1 MKSRITAL
9 LNIKCIRGL
18 RGEARQQWVL
28 EAIEALLRAELA
40 RIEKQETSHENG

>member
-18 RGEARQQWVL
+18 RGEARQQWMI
-28 EAIEALLRAELA
+28 EALEALLRAEMA
-40 RIEKQETSHENG
+40 RIEREEQ